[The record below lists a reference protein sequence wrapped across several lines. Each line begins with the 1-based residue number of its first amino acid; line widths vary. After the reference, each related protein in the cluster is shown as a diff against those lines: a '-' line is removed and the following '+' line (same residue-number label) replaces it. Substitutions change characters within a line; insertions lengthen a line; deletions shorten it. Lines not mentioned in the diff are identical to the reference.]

1 MFSLDELKNYPVNWT
16 DGMRVSAKDF
26 ATTDAAWN
34 DALRD
39 ARVSLLQGIQFGLL
53 PPLRDSKDKSLYPKF
68 ALDGNRNALTLL
80 ECRAITEGGY
90 RVEITEDLH
99 RKLGVPAKLP
109 SASITQKEDFEVY
122 ITVNLFQKQPSGAMS
137 GDAPARYMY
146 LAPLYELTIL
156 PKSDGMGL
164 SGMNHLKIAEFKWTG
179 NAFSQDTNYLPPCM
193 TISASAALRER
204 HDKSGSLLKQIHD
217 NSLQLSKQ
225 YRMDSRPDVRDVTI
239 WIDKIISHISG
250 SLWTYV
256 ELLPNKTPY
265 ETIIYAKNFAQFIIS
280 TAEIHEANPYMRDAL
295 KSQRPLFKALADPH
309 FTGDD
314 LQTAFVRIDAA
325 LVGLYRWLKAL
336 YESFKVGRVIDVRE
350 IK

>member
-1 MFSLDELKNYPVNWT
+1 MFSLDELKNFPVNWT

-26 ATTDAAWN
+26 AATDAAWT

-39 ARVSLLQGIQFGLL
+39 VRVSLLQGTQFGLL
-53 PPLRDSKDKSLYPKF
+53 PPLRDSNDKSLYPKF
-68 ALDGNRNALTLL
+68 SLEGNRNELTLL

-90 RVEITEDLH
+90 RIEITEDLFKKH
-99 RKLGVPAKLP
+99 NIPAKLP
-109 SASITQKEDFEVY
+109 STSITFKEDFEVY
-122 ITVNLFQKQPSGAMS
+122 ITVNLFKKQASGAMS
-137 GDAPARYMY
+137 GDAPARYQY
-146 LAPLYELTIL
+146 ITPLYELSIL
-156 PKSDGMGL
+156 QKSEGMGL

-179 NAFSQDTNYLPPCM
+179 NSFSQDNNYLPPCM
-193 TISASAALRER
+193 MISAAAALRER
-204 HDKSGSLLKQIHD
+204 HDKSGALLKQIHD
-217 NSLQLSKQ
+217 NCLQLVKQ
-225 YRMDSRPDVRDVTI
+225 YRLDSRPDVRDATS
-239 WIDKIISHISG
+239 WIEKLIAHISG

-256 ELLPNKTPY
+256 ELLPQKSPL
-265 ETIIYAKNFAQFIIS
+265 ESIIYAKNFAQFVIS

-309 FTGDD
+309 FNCDD
-314 LQTAFVRIDAA
+314 LQTAFTRIDAA